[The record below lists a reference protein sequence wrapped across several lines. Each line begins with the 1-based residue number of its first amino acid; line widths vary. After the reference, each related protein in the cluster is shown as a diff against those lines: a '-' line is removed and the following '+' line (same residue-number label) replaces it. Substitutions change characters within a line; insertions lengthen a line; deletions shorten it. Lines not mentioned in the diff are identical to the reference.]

1 MRPEPAPYFSDQH
14 PLTIDDKG
22 RLLIPSA
29 TRQQLT
35 PAIEVISQSSVI
47 STDNSGNDKSRE
59 KSADK
64 TSGPEHLV
72 IKIGTNDRLWLYPL
86 SAYRELIK
94 SNRDELAPE
103 DDALDFDYLHYAL
116 TKELVID
123 ASGRVN
129 LPGSMLDE
137 TKTQRDVYLVG
148 ARNHMEIWNRPEWD
162 QKIKELRANSKLIN
176 LREKEHRQRATQSDS
191 TKQ

>member
-1 MRPEPAPYFSDQH
+1 MRLEPAPYFSDQH

-22 RLLIPSA
+22 RLLIPSV

-35 PAIEVISQSSVI
+35 PARELISQSSAI
-47 STDNSGNDKSRE
+47 STDKSSND

-72 IKIGTNDRLWLYPL
+72 VKIGTNERLWLYPL

-137 TKTQRDVYLVG
+137 TNTQRDVYLVG
-148 ARNHMEIWNRPEWD
+148 ARNHLEIWNRPDWD

-176 LREKEHRQRATQSDS
+176 LREKEHRQRATQSDT